1 MNPPP
6 TIVLPVTLLRR
17 RPRSL
22 TLSVFATGIK
32 GDGLMDAGV
41 LAPEKADNAF
51 TQSYYS
57 VVTIVAAHYYI
68 KEIRLLDELELSGTT
83 I

>member
-1 MNPPP
+1 
-6 TIVLPVTLLRR
+6 
-17 RPRSL
+17 
-22 TLSVFATGIK
+22 
-32 GDGLMDAGV
+32 MDAGV